1 YLMIIGAAIYFFH
14 ALGEEAEQVKAASDR
29 IQNKTTLLIK
39 TDEEIF
45 DAMQAKGRYLLQ
57 NKTQDLKKI
66 ATLQKQLASSFKSLR
81 EGYSGTEHIV
91 IEINK
96 LEAATKKAFQ
106 INNIVEK
113 KAASSAEM
121 T

>member
-1 YLMIIGAAIYFFH
+1 MRKDAILKWELFIGITFAYLMIIGAAIYFFH

-66 ATLQKQLASSFKSLR
+66 ATLQKQLASSLDRKSTRL
-81 EGYSGTEHIV
+81 
-91 IEINK
+91 N
-96 LEAATKKAFQ
+96 
-106 INNIVEK
+106 
-113 KAASSAEM
+113 SSHVKISYA
-121 T
+121 